1 MASSTR
7 ARSVRHPSSGRWV
20 GWSAQRGSTSIQM
33 VMLMPALFTVLF
45 LGLQAA
51 LYYYAATVAGAAAQ
65 DGARVAA
72 AYGSGGTDAG
82 AAAARSALDQSH
94 GSLQNYTVAASASV
108 AGPEITVTG
117 DTLSV
122 LPGMTFSVTRS
133 ASLPWER
140 PS

>member
-1 MASSTR
+1 
-7 ARSVRHPSSGRWV
+7 
-20 GWSAQRGSTSIQM
+20 M
-33 VMLMPALFTVLF
+33 VVLMPVMFSIMF

-72 AYGSGGTDAG
+72 AHESGGVAAG
-82 AAAARSALDQSH
+82 TTAALSALDQSH
-94 GSLQNYTVAASASV
+94 GSLQNYTVTAAAGV
-108 AGPEITVTG
+108 DGPEVTVTG
-117 DTLSV
+117 QSLSV
-122 LPGMTFSVTRS
+122 LPGLTFTVTRS